1 MTRGGRGGGGW
12 STCVP
17 VAERTPAGMGRA
29 LAAAL
34 KRSEYAELRLDF
46 LRPRDV
52 PAALALAGPVI
63 GRCVCTLRPRSQGG
77 EFAGTEAERASVL
90 KMVAE
95 YGPFRVDVE
104 SQTIARNGGL
114 ARYIRSTGTQIL
126 ASWHDFAGTPS
137 AAQLAR
143 RLKRMEELSDHV
155 KIVTT
160 ARGGDDVGRILSLYS
175 RSSEGSDLVAFAM
188 GEAGRISRIL
198 CMYLGSPYTYAH
210 IGRAVAPGQFSVDEV
225 GKITSL
231 IRAGPRRAG
240 RRLPGRRAPRP
251 RGRRARAIRV

>member
-1 MTRGGRGGGGW
+1 
-12 STCVP
+12 
-17 VAERTPAGMGRA
+17 
-29 LAAAL
+29 
-34 KRSEYAELRLDF
+34 
-46 LRPRDV
+46 
-52 PAALALAGPVI
+52 
-63 GRCVCTLRPRSQGG
+63 
-77 EFAGTEAERASVL
+77 
-90 KMVAE
+90 
-95 YGPFRVDVE
+95 
-104 SQTIARNGGL
+104 
-114 ARYIRSTGTQIL
+114 
-126 ASWHDFAGTPS
+126 
-137 AAQLAR
+137 
-143 RLKRMEELSDHV
+143 MEELSDHV

-198 CMYLGSPYTYAH
+198 CMYLGSPYTYAY

-240 RRLPGRRAPRP
+240 RRLPSRRAPRP